1 MNDREAIK
9 NAIETFRYYA
19 PMASTVYN
27 DCNASDEF
35 YKAADDLEEILQ
47 ELEERNKGCAWCKAE
62 YTIIDDDFGRPNMIK
77 FCWHCGRKLKEEHH
91 AE

>member
-35 YKAADDLEEILQ
+35 YNAADDLEEILR
-47 ELEERNKGCAWCKAE
+47 EREECSKVCYACDGIHA
-62 YTIIDDDFGRPNMIK
+62 PNTLDGFLRMGYK
-77 FCWHCGRKLKEEHH
+77 LCPMCGRKLKEE
-91 AE
+91 A